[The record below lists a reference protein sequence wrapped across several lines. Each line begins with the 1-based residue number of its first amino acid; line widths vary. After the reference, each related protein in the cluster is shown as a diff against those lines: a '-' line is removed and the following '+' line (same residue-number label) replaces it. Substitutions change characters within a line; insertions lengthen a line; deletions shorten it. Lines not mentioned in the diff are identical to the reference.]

1 MTEDQLN
8 QWKACVGDAIEYLT
22 SLHMQ
27 IFPIYLETNKI
38 YSYSVEGGD
47 QLFNIYDIPLADL
60 ITDDDTAF
68 MEYITKYSNQEMF
81 NLVLRNV
88 SPETDD
94 ETLSIIIPKTVCAM
108 RYFDN
113 KTRMLIDNNI
123 EHLSNPYTL
132 MALSTTIEMMM
143 YEYFLIMG
151 GEDDE

>member
-143 YEYFLIMG
+143 YEYFRIMG